1 MIDGENALLEREQGI
16 DVGQP
21 TLADADRRTR
31 LVMIT
36 KDMPESFVRSLFDA
50 FVGKVAIDQ
59 PDGEALA
66 NNPLAPAGLRI

>member
-1 MIDGENALLEREQGI
+1 MIMHPPVRLKAWQND
-16 DVGQP
+16 DH
-21 TLADADRRTR
+21 RTR

-66 NNPLAPAGLRI
+66 NNPLAIPGFRN